1 MQIVMLFCYISVVLI
16 LLELFVPH
24 LTLAIDF
31 CFKITWT
38 CGTISAKE
46 EKPTKIFSFRILDQ
60 ASCDAETKCLKQGS
74 FSTADT
80 GTRIC
85 FFKKPEIKTH
95 QMFLTA
101 NQRRTEGLMVQRKKN
116 RTSPGFSHQKDFT
129 CKHM

>member
-1 MQIVMLFCYISVVLI
+1 MLFCYISVVLI

-24 LTLAIDF
+24 LTLAIDLF
-31 CFKITWT
+31 LKLHGHVAQFLQK
-38 CGTISAKE
+38 K
-46 EKPTKIFSFRILDQ
+46 KNLQTKRFSHTFRILDQ

-95 QMFLTA
+95 QICF
-101 NQRRTEGLMVQRKKN
+101 
-116 RTSPGFSHQKDFT
+116 
-129 CKHM
+129 